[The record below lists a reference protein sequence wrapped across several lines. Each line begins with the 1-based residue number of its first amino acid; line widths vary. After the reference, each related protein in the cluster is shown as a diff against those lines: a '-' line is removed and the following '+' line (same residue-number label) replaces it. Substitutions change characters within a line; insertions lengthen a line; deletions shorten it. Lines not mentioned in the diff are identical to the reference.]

1 MFPNHLCHTTHYTI
15 YNPLQYNICN
25 SRSPASPS
33 WHDDDRITS
42 PAIAAHNSMGGGQ
55 SQQQKCSYL
64 DASDTRSL
72 STDTTTETAITG
84 TTVAHPSVVGKMPSY
99 GGGNQPYAMHPG
111 NSSSNDTASLMQQS
125 MDDRKSIVINVDDQD
140 GQIELTETKSISSN
154 KSGGSIPET
163 R

>member
-1 MFPNHLCHTTHYTI
+1 MY
-15 YNPLQYNICN
+15 

-33 WHDDDRITS
+33 WHEDDRITS
-42 PAIAAHNSMGGGQ
+42 PAIAAHNSIGAGQ
-55 SQQQKCSYL
+55 SQPQKSSYL

-84 TTVAHPSVVGKMPSY
+84 TTVAYPSGVGKMTPY
-99 GGGNQPYAMHPG
+99 GGGGGGNQPYAMHPG
-111 NSSSNDTASLMQQS
+111 NSSSNDTTSLMQQP
-125 MDDRKSIVINVDDQD
+125 MDDRKSIVINMDEQD

-154 KSGGSIPET
+154 KSGGSISET